1 LQGSTGEVVVRKVN
15 SLVIRLVVL
24 SIIIPSTISLGQEI
38 DAWELGIEYPNEDA
52 SNPFEISKDGK
63 VKVEFFV
70 DNSGFVEIT
79 VEFAYEIP
87 FGGEADGPE
96 GETVPA
102 GSNESFEL
110 EISGIDVFDFEARKT
125 EAFSITA
132 TVTARQGVPDPLNPQ
147 QKKEGDLLIP
157 TIYDMRIEVSDPV
170 GPMNAGSDTILR
182 VMVTNTGNVQ
192 DKVGDVQITDDCPL
206 LTTDNGLDGL
216 MVGSIAPGNTAEAD
230 LRATASESHP
240 RRHCDITVTVSS
252 NGAMNTGGSV
262 VVSDET
268 RVSVEPPQKEA
279 EDDGSSNQNDDP
291 VESVKSNLPSPG
303 GFATMLTMVIA
314 SAVFSPRKKYWS

>member
-1 LQGSTGEVVVRKVN
+1 VVRKVN

-291 VESVKSNLPSPG
+291 VDSVKSNLPSPG

>member
-262 VVSDET
+262 VVSDEA

>member
-1 LQGSTGEVVVRKVN
+1 VVRKVN

-262 VVSDET
+262 VVSDEA

>member
-1 LQGSTGEVVVRKVN
+1 MQGSTGEVVVRKVN

>member
-1 LQGSTGEVVVRKVN
+1 MQGSTGEVVVRKVN

-170 GPMNAGSDTILR
+170 GPMNAGFDTILR

-262 VVSDET
+262 VVSDEA

>member
-1 LQGSTGEVVVRKVN
+1 MQGSTGEVVVRKVN

-262 VVSDET
+262 VVSDEA

>member
-1 LQGSTGEVVVRKVN
+1 VVRKVN

-24 SIIIPSTISLGQEI
+24 SILIPSTISLGQEQEI

-52 SNPFEISKDGK
+52 TNPFEISNDGK

-79 VEFAYEIP
+79 VEFAYDIP

-96 GETVPA
+96 GETIPA
-102 GSNESFEL
+102 DSNESFEL
-110 EISGIDVFDFEARKT
+110 EISGIDVFDFEARET
-125 EAFSITA
+125 EVFSITA
-132 TVTARQGVPDPLNPQ
+132 TVTARQGVPWPLDSQ
-147 QKKEGDLLIP
+147 QKKEGDLIIP
-157 TIYDMRIEVSDPV
+157 TIYDMRVEVSDPI

-192 DKVGDVQITDDCPL
+192 DKVGDIQITDDCPL
-206 LTTDNGLDGL
+206 LTTDNGLDSL
-216 MVGSIAPGNTAEAD
+216 MVGSIAPGKTAEAD
-230 LRATASESHP
+230 LRATASDSHP

-268 RVSVEPPQKEA
+268 RVSVEPPLKEA
-279 EDDGSSNQNDDP
+279 EVDESTNQNDGS
-291 VESVKSNLPSPG
+291 VESIKSNLPGPG
-303 GFATMLTMVIA
+303 ALTTMLTIVVA
-314 SAVFSPRKKYWS
+314 SAFISRIEDYSG

>member
-1 LQGSTGEVVVRKVN
+1 MQGSTGEVVVRKVN

-262 VVSDET
+262 VVSDEA

-291 VESVKSNLPSPG
+291 VDSVKSNLPSPG

>member
-1 LQGSTGEVVVRKVN
+1 MVRKVN

-262 VVSDET
+262 VVSDEA